1 MAVTAGDKLTPI
13 EQYLAYVIGLG
24 IALAI
29 VAMMLTGFG
38 TVSTTSTTGM
48 LLAGLALIAIG
59 IAAWMYLVRP
69 WTQFDD
75 LKTPYYTGHEEH
87 APEHAPEHA
96 LVAAPE
102 SALQT
107 VEARVPTLHEPVAA
121 EVEARLDEAFAAEP
135 ESVLETRVDEALAAG
150 PEAAPPATR
159 ARTSERE
166 AAADARDD
174 LTVIEGIGPK
184 VQSTLY
190 AAGITTYRALAESD
204 PDALRAILKDAGL
217 RLLQP
222 DTWPQ
227 QAALLSRGDHEGFD
241 ALRRALRDSRR
252 G

>member
-1 MAVTAGDKLTPI
+1 MSAREKLTPV

-48 LLAGLALIAIG
+48 LLAGLALTAIG

-75 LKTPYYTGHEEH
+75 LKTPYYTGHEEEH
-87 APEHAPEHA
+87 ALEHAPDHA

-107 VEARVPTLHEPVAA
+107 VESHAPVPHEPAA
-121 EVEARLDEAFAAEP
+121 AAAAAKP
-135 ESVLETRVDEALAAG
+135 DTGPAAG
-150 PEAAPPATR
+150 PKAV
-159 ARTSERE
+159 
-166 AAADARDD
+166 ADAHDD
-174 LTVIEGIGPK
+174 LTVIDGIGPK

-204 PDALRAILKDAGL
+204 PDTLRAILKNAGL

-227 QAALLSRGDHEGFD
+227 QAALLSRDDHEGFD
-241 ALRRALRDSRR
+241 ALRQTLRGNRQ

>member
-1 MAVTAGDKLTPI
+1 MPAREKLTPI

-48 LLAGLALIAIG
+48 LLAGLALTAIG
-59 IAAWMYLVRP
+59 IAAWMYLVHP

-87 APEHAPEHA
+87 ALEHAPDQA

-107 VEARVPTLHEPVAA
+107 VESRVLVPHEPAAA
-121 EVEARLDEAFAAEP
+121 EVAA
-135 ESVLETRVDEALAAG
+135 
-150 PEAAPPATR
+150 
-159 ARTSERE
+159 

-174 LTVIEGIGPK
+174 LTVIDGIGPK
-184 VQSTLY
+184 AQSTLY

-204 PDALRAILKDAGL
+204 PDTLRAILKGAGL

-227 QAALLSRGDHEGFD
+227 QAARLSQDDHEGRD
-241 ALRRALRDSRR
+241 ALRRD
-252 G
+252 